1 MISNRLLAFLSL
13 TLFAIAGIFWV
24 GSPLFETR
32 EPAEDIFRGGE
43 GFSLGL
49 GESTLGD
56 RVSLDE
62 AIAAFKFNLPRELP
76 PGTTLDR
83 VYIGGENREWIS
95 LYYNNPSLQSFIKY
109 EIKTQLIISI
119 VQTDVDPVERK
130 LVDLPPV
137 RIEVRDEE
145 GLRVVEVPPRE
156 RSGSLVIVCGVNG
169 WGSEP
174 TDTSLGGLQW
184 WSNGVEYIISSL
196 MPVEGLT
203 KIANSMC

>member
-1 MISNRLLAFLSL
+1 MTSNRLLAFLSL
-13 TLFAIAGIFWV
+13 TLFAIAGMFWV

-32 EPAEDIFRGGE
+32 EPAEDIFSEGE
-43 GFSLGL
+43 GFSLG
-49 GESTLGD
+49 ESSLED

-62 AIAAFKFNLPRELP
+62 AIAAFKFNLPRGLP

-83 VYIGGENREWIS
+83 VYIGGENREWVS
-95 LYYNNPSLQSFIKY
+95 LYYDNPHLQSFIKH

-137 RIEVRDEE
+137 RIISRDEN
-145 GLRVVEVPPRE
+145 GVQVVEIPKE

-174 TDTSLGGLQW
+174 TDTSLGGIQW
-184 WSNGVEYIISSL
+184 WFDGVEYNITGL
-196 MPVEGLT
+196 LPVEGLT